1 MRIIQGLLLILIIL
15 LAATIWY
22 SATHRP
28 EIVVEA
34 PEGMSRLLEPS
45 QIANVMDN
53 LKSSVFE
60 TITASE
66 TAKGLTAANLTHTTH
81 GTAYAAR
88 ISVDGDLRIVFDGST
103 PTFTVGEE
111 LHDTEANYGPVMV
124 YWPDNLAN
132 VQFINDTTGTSAT
145 VNVHYFY
152 IR

>member
-1 MRIIQGLLLILIIL
+1 M
-15 LAATIWY
+15 LAGTLGYWIMNPPQV
-22 SATHRP
+22 T
-28 EIVVEA
+28 VNA

-66 TAKGLTAANLTHTTH
+66 TAKGLTAANLTHTTY

-88 ISVDGDLRIVFDGST
+88 ISVDGDLRIVMDGST

-111 LHDTEANYGPVMV
+111 LHDTEVNGVLMV
-124 YWPDNLAN
+124 HWPDNLSN
-132 VQFINDTTGTSAT
+132 VQFINDTTGTPAT

-152 IR
+152 LR